1 MRSYAKVYVSIWGD
15 EEFKALSLQAQAL
28 YFRLLTDP
36 KLSMCGVCD
45 WRPNRLA
52 MSSHGSTAKTVRT
65 AGEELEAARFILI
78 DEDSEEVLI
87 RTFVKHDGVLK
98 SPNLTK
104 AMVTDWTAIAS
115 GKLQRAVVCEALAAA
130 EREPEMKGIPELPE
144 HFQLVPDPDPEP
156 IWNPS
161 ESVPEGLPIG
171 SGKGSGNPSESVPDG
186 LPSPSP
192 ILQPATNNQQPATKD
207 MSARR
212 GRFDEFWAIYPK
224 RGRHSNP
231 KEPARQKWN
240 DLVRTVD
247 PDVIFKAVRELA
259 ELRRGEDPQHTP
271 QAITWLN
278 QKRFLD
284 DPAEVEKAAPSTP
297 FVTPQPP
304 PDMPRDMYVRWA
316 KAQRDAWLSGE
327 PGPDWR
333 ELQLVEAS

>member
-65 AGEELEAARFILI
+65 AGEELEAARFVVI
-78 DEDSEEVLI
+78 DEDSEEVLV

-104 AMVTDWTAIAS
+104 AMVTDWTSIAS
-115 GKLQRAVVCEALAAA
+115 VRLQRAVVREVLAAA
-130 EREPEMKGIPELPE
+130 DLEPEMKGIPELPE
-144 HFQLVPDPDPEP
+144 HFNMGSDPDPEP
-156 IWNPS
+156 I
-161 ESVPEGLPIG
+161 
-171 SGKGSGNPSESVPDG
+171 GNPSESVPDQ

-192 ILQPATNNQQPATKD
+192 ILQPAVFNLQPAQKD

-212 GRFDEFWAIYPK
+212 GRFDEFWASYPK
-224 RGRHSNP
+224 RGKHSNP
-231 KEPARQKWN
+231 KEPARTRWC

-247 PDVIFKAVRELA
+247 PDVIIKAVHELA
-259 ELRRGEDPQHTP
+259 ESRKGEDPQHTP
-271 QAITWLN
+271 QAVTWLS
-278 QKRFLD
+278 QKRFMD
-284 DPAEVEKAAPSTP
+284 DPAEADKPPPSTP
-297 FVTPQPP
+297 FVMPQPP
-304 PDMPRDMYVRWA
+304 SDMPAHLYVRWA
-316 KAQRDAWLSGE
+316 KAQRDAWLRSE

-333 ELQLVEAS
+333 DLELVEAS